1 MNIRKNDTVLII
13 VGKDR
18 GKKGRVRFAYPK
30 KERILVE
37 GINFVKKH
45 SRARGAV
52 RQAGIIEREAPIH
65 ISNVMLLC
73 AKCGKPTRVGS
84 RLLADGRKVRFCR
97 TCGEVVD

>member
-1 MNIRKNDTVLII
+1 MNIRKNDTVLVIL
-13 VGKDR
+13 GKDR

-30 KERILVE
+30 KERVLVE

-65 ISNVMLLC
+65 ISNVMLVC
-73 AKCGKPTRVGS
+73 SKCSQPTRVGS
-84 RLLADGRKVRFCR
+84 RELADGRKVRFCR